1 LASFRQPGGL
11 FFGAAR
17 FNENKM
23 IPTNRFKLRCAAALA
38 LSLAGAT
45 ARAGDFDKLA
55 SLLTRAAKAH
65 GRARIAILPF
75 QVIGGKGSTSGR
87 IVSERLV
94 GPMLSGGEVEVVE
107 RAMLESVMS
116 EQRLQFSGVVD
127 ARSVKEIG
135 KILNVD
141 AMITGTVIALKDD
154 RVEVN
159 ARLIDAESAKVL
171 FAGSTKVDQDWNE
184 SLFDD
189 ASWGGSAWPAVPNFD
204 LAATASAA
212 DFECMDA
219 PEKVDRLERSVT
231 DLKARFWAAKLR
243 AGLDGARLTKNPGS
257 EIRNPEIRAEFYKSL
272 RVQSS
277 AAGPD
282 LTDAELSR
290 LKDAL
295 QSIEKLNQSCRGEG
309 S

>member
-1 LASFRQPGGL
+1 MSSINRAGL
-11 FFGAAR
+11 
-17 FNENKM
+17 
-23 IPTNRFKLRCAAALA
+23 TTALA
-38 LSLAGAT
+38 LLLAVPP
-45 ARAGDFDKLA
+45 ARSGDFDKLA
-55 SLLTRAAKAH
+55 AQLSHSAKAH

-94 GPMLSGGEVEVVE
+94 GPMMNGGEVEVVE
-107 RAMLESVMS
+107 RAMLESVMR
-116 EQRLQFSGVVD
+116 EQQLQFSGAVD

-141 AMITGTVIALKDD
+141 AVITGTVIALKDD

-159 ARLIDAESAKVL
+159 ARLIDTESAKIL
-171 FAGSTKVDQDWNE
+171 FAGETKVEQDWNE

-189 ASWGGSAWPAVPNFD
+189 ASWGSGSSWPSVPNFD

-212 DFECMDA
+212 DWGGCLGVPD
-219 PEKVDRLERSVT
+219 KIDVLERSVT

-243 AGLDGARLTKNPGS
+243 AGLDGASLKRNPGS

-272 RVQSS
+272 RVQ
-277 AAGPD
+277 AAAIGPD
-282 LTDAELSR
+282 LNDEELSK

-295 QSIEKLNQSCRGEG
+295 QRIQHLNESCRGEG

>member
-1 LASFRQPGGL
+1 MTQTTRAGRTT
-11 FFGAAR
+11 GAV
-17 FNENKM
+17 
-23 IPTNRFKLRCAAALA
+23 LA
-38 LSLAGAT
+38 LLLAAVS
-45 ARAGDFDKLA
+45 ARSGEFDKLA
-55 SLLTRAAKAH
+55 SMLSHAAKAR

-94 GPMLSGGEVEVVE
+94 GPLMAGGEVEVVE
-107 RAMLESVMS
+107 RAMLESVLR
-116 EQRLQFSGVVD
+116 EQRLEFSGVVD
-127 ARSVKEIG
+127 ARSVKAIG

-141 AMITGTVIALKDD
+141 AVITGTVISLIDD

-159 ARLIDAESAKVL
+159 ARLIDTESAKIL
-171 FAGSTKVDQDWNE
+171 FAGAAKVERDWNE

-189 ASWGGSAWPAVPNFD
+189 ASWGGAGWPQVPSFD
-204 LAATASAA
+204 LASDASAA
-212 DFECMDA
+212 DLSCLGA
-219 PEKVDRLERSVT
+219 PEKVDELERSVL

-243 AGLDGARLTKNPGS
+243 DGLDGASLKRNPGS

-272 RVQSS
+272 RALSV
-277 AAGPD
+277 AGGSGLND
-282 LTDAELSR
+282 EERSR

-295 QSIEKLNQSCRGEG
+295 QNIQHLNDSCRGEG

>member
-1 LASFRQPGGL
+1 MSF
-11 FFGAAR
+11 
-17 FNENKM
+17 
-23 IPTNRFKLRCAAALA
+23 TNRAGLKTAAALA
-38 LSLAGAT
+38 LLLGSAPVH
-45 ARAGDFDKLA
+45 AGDLDKLA
-55 SLLTRAAKAH
+55 GLLTRAAKAH

-94 GPMLSGGEVEVVE
+94 GPMMNDGGVEVVE
-107 RAMLESVMS
+107 RAMLESVMR
-116 EQRLQFSGVVD
+116 EQQLQFSGAVD

-141 AMITGTVIALKDD
+141 AVITGTVIALKDD

-159 ARLIDAESAKVL
+159 ARLIDTESAKIL
-171 FAGSTKVDQDWNE
+171 FAGETKMEQDWNE

-189 ASWGGSAWPAVPNFD
+189 ASWGGSAWPPVPNFD
-204 LAATASAA
+204 LAASASAA
-212 DFECMDA
+212 DWGGCLGVAD
-219 PEKVDRLERSVT
+219 KIDDLERSVT

-243 AGLDGARLTKNPGS
+243 AGLDGASHKRNPGS

-272 RVQSS
+272 RVQSA
-277 AAGPD
+277 AAGP
-282 LTDAELSR
+282 ELNDEEFSK

-295 QSIEKLNQSCRGEG
+295 QRIQHLNDACRGEG